1 MRNWPRGLSLGDPE
15 RRERWI
21 IRFARIALGV
31 AFLSG
36 IMSRFGLWGAGVGYG
51 SFDNFVTY
59 TGQVNAFM
67 PAWSIVP
74 LAWAATAAE
83 LALGLLLVVGAWPR
97 AVALGSA
104 ILLVM
109 FGTAMAISLGIKE
122 PLDYSVF
129 SAAGCALLL
138 SIHAPG
144 RSHYNQPLR

>member
-59 TGQVNAFM
+59 TGQVNAFG